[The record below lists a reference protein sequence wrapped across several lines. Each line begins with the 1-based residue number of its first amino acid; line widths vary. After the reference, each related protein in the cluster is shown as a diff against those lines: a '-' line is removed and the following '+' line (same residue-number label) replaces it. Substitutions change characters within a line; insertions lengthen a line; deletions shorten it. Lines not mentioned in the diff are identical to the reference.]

1 MSGTIRCQSTL
12 IPVRI
17 DSVTDDKAI
26 RIVDTLLFDPTC
38 WPITLYQP
46 LFKSV
51 EQNVVEIAHNI
62 ISDAEVQ
69 GMGRTV
75 RHFTGRVDLWSKNL
89 QKGIENQLRPQ
100 LWKIATMNDDD
111 NNMNISKLVKIPIP
125 ISIRLIID
133 RVVIHEDILWDPNGR
148 ISPFEF
154 AEDMSKELN
163 LPDEATIGI
172 AITVLEQ
179 IYGLP
184 IDQTQDPSLVNDIT
198 NKSST
203 GAWMIDPK
211 EQASTA
217 TQVVAQ
223 HRSI

>member
-1 MSGTIRCQSTL
+1 MTGTIRCQSTL

-17 DSVTDDKAI
+17 DFVSDDKAI

-46 LFKSV
+46 LYISV

-75 RHFTGRVDLWSKNL
+75 RHFTGRVDLWSKSL
-89 QKGIENQLRPQ
+89 QKGVEDQLRPQ
-100 LWKIATMNDDD
+100 LWKIATMNDNDS
-111 NNMNISKLVKIPIP
+111 NMNISKHVKIPVP

-133 RVVIHEDILWDPNGR
+133 RVVIQEDILWDPNGV

-163 LPDEATIGI
+163 LPVEATIGI
-172 AITVLEQ
+172 AITILEQ
-179 IYGLP
+179 LYGLP
-184 IDQTQDPSLVNDIT
+184 IDQTQDPTLVNNTT